1 MSGLH
6 RVVLDDLLQVP
17 LPSNLAALM
26 RLAWAHLRVALKTHL
41 GGWRGRRNILL
52 GRFTSRLGVL
62 LVPGRIVQVH
72 PGQVTDI
79 AVTPGAGDGGE
90 EVGRRASTSWEEQL
104 KVNNWRE
111 TTPGLVWVLN
121 INMLKDLIMI

>member
-1 MSGLH
+1 
-6 RVVLDDLLQVP
+6 
-17 LPSNLAALM
+17 M
-26 RLAWAHLRVALKTHL
+26 RLSWAHLRVALKTHL

-62 LVPGRIVQVH
+62 LVPGRIVQLH

-90 EVGRRASTSWEEQL
+90 EVGR
-104 KVNNWRE
+104 
-111 TTPGLVWVLN
+111 
-121 INMLKDLIMI
+121 